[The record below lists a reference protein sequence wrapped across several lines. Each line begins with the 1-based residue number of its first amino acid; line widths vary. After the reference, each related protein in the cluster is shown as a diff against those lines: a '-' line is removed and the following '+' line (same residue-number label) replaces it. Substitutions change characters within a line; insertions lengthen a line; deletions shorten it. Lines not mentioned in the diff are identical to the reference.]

1 MLLHK
6 TYYTDDRDE
15 GAMMKTQALAL
26 MILGIMCHACG
37 DADEHDAP
45 PIRTMTTCGVQS
57 EQACEEEAMTWPDWK
72 LEDVQPQSARFGE
85 TYGLDAFA
93 GKTVFVSF
101 LVGWCGY
108 CRAQAV
114 ELEAIR
120 VDPEFADVV
129 FVVVHGANANNDEDR
144 LKLLTLDDQTT
155 PRHNMLMFQDTEQVN
170 AWGQHGGAKDDFY
183 IYAPD
188 GTLSSYLEGGTQT
201 NLATPEGR
209 AFVRQALLDA
219 KK

>member
-1 MLLHK
+1 
-6 TYYTDDRDE
+6 
-15 GAMMKTQALAL
+15 MKTHALVL
-26 MILGIMCHACG
+26 MILCLMCHACG
-37 DADEHDAP
+37 DAEENDAP
-45 PIRTMTTCGVQS
+45 PSRTMATCGAQTG
-57 EQACEEEAMTWPDWK
+57 QACEEAAMTWPDWK

-120 VDPEFADVV
+120 IDPEFADVV

-144 LKLLTLDDQTT
+144 NALLTLEDQITA
-155 PRHNMLMFQDTEQVN
+155 RHNMIMFQDTEQVN
-170 AWGQHGGAKDDFY
+170 AWGLHGGSKDDFY

-188 GTLSSYLEGGTQT
+188 GALSSYLQGGVQT

-209 AFVRQALLDA
+209 AFVREALLVA
-219 KK
+219 RTSSR